1 MINCKE
7 ATRLVSQNLDRHLG
21 FGEWLRLRLHLRICG
36 ACANFKKQVAFL
48 RRALQRLGNPH

>member
-7 ATRLVSQNLDRHLG
+7 ATRLVSQNLDRRLG
-21 FGEWLRLRLHLRICG
+21 FGEWLRLRLHLRICD

-48 RRALQRLGNPH
+48 RRAIERLGNSH